1 MSRNNHF
8 NSNNRIWMP
17 LLIDCVHFLETF
29 VESFASGSTKSIC
42 RTFWLLAVHIN
53 KCLIIKFQ
61 LNDKNKTKM
70 FWRQIEFSEIVF
82 RFCFCTGLSHI
93 PSLEYVHTYI
103 PILHTQ
109 QLWTPWGDDK
119 NKQSRFPFSTAD
131 FFFASRNVKTN
142 FWRVCLSAREL
153 QTYFSYFFCNT
164 RLSFMFNNL
173 NMLLRCV
180 LFSRYVHFW

>member
-93 PSLEYVHTYI
+93 PSLEYVHI
-103 PILHTQ
+103 SPFCILNNCGHRGAMTKTSNRVFHSVPQ
-109 QLWTPWGDDK
+109 ISSLPLEIW
-119 NKQSRFPFSTAD
+119 KQIFGACVWVPESCRLIFLIFSAIRGFHSCSTI
-131 FFFASRNVKTN
+131 
-142 FWRVCLSAREL
+142 
-153 QTYFSYFFCNT
+153 
-164 RLSFMFNNL
+164 
-173 NMLLRCV
+173 
-180 LFSRYVHFW
+180 